1 MRRSG
6 GYSMV
11 EVLVAMFVL
20 AVGVLGAAATQ
31 AVAMRMRHDSGLMS
45 SAVRLAT
52 TLGDRMRANPA
63 ATEAYLFEFDAAAGA
78 ALARPPATCF
88 NGTSCTPGQLA
99 AFDIH
104 DVAQAMASSFPG
116 GRIRVCRDLQAWNEA
131 RHSLQWECTSGA
143 GAPVVVKIGW
153 RERADAGAGGGGEG
167 VPDDSPR
174 VALPIPEPEA

>member
-6 GYSMV
+6 GYSLV

-31 AVAMRMRHDSGLMS
+31 AVSMRMRHDSGLMS
-45 SAVRLAT
+45 SAVRLAA
-52 TLGDRMRANPA
+52 TLGERMRANPTA
-63 ATEAYLFEFDAAAGA
+63 AEAYLFEFDAGAGA
-78 ALARPPATCF
+78 ALAKPPAACF

-104 DVAQAMASSFPG
+104 DMSQTLASSFPG
-116 GRIRVCRDLQAWNEA
+116 GRIRVCRDLQSWDAG
-131 RHSLQWECTSGA
+131 RQSLQWDCTSGA

-153 RERADAGAGGGGEG
+153 RERADAGSGDSAEA
-167 VPDDSPR
+167 VRDDAPR
-174 VALPIPEPEA
+174 VAMPVPEPGT